1 MGDFAKGLVE
11 PLARR
16 WSGAMSG
23 AVVCFWLVG
32 IVFYLAGAPP
42 RRIDCSGDDATEAH
56 LVCLMTRHGGF
67 GIGVA
72 TALALGIVV
81 MSALLTVW
89 CAPGVL
95 NLLSGAWPDVPLLRW
110 WARRRIAAHHGQ
122 RARVVAAMQPTTNN
136 VLEVRRASAASAAR
150 RHYPKGSA
158 TLQPTRIAN
167 VLAAAEQRVAERHG
181 LDMELCWRPL
191 VEVVDQAVRTRL
203 ESASSLIVTRA
214 QAVLFAAGLL
224 AWTWLLPA
232 WWARGA
238 YAVCCLL
245 LVRIACRAVA
255 AAVEAYCDAAEDTF
269 LLHRTGLYCALGF
282 PLPTTT
288 QAERSQGR
296 ELSRYLAKR
305 SLPPVA
311 FDWTVSPVLPQPS
324 PQPPTTPGG
333 GQT

>member
-1 MGDFAKGLVE
+1 
-11 PLARR
+11 
-16 WSGAMSG
+16 MSG

-32 IVFYLAGAPP
+32 IVFYLASTRP
-42 RRIDCSGDDATEAH
+42 RRIDCNGDDATKAH
-56 LVCLMTRHGGF
+56 PVCLMTRHGGF
-67 GIGVA
+67 GIGVT
-72 TALALGIVV
+72 TALALGIIV

-110 WARRRIAAHHGQ
+110 WARRRIAAHRGQ
-122 RARVVAAMQPTTNN
+122 RGKLVAAMQPTTND
-136 VLEVRRASAASAAR
+136 VLQVRRAAAASAAR

-167 VLAAAEQRVAERHG
+167 ALAAAEQRVAERHG

-191 VEVVDQAVRTRL
+191 VEVVDPAVRTRL

-232 WWARGA
+232 WWTQVV
-238 YAVCCLL
+238 YAVSCLL
-245 LVRIACRAVA
+245 LVGLACRAVA

-269 LLHRTGLYCALGF
+269 LLHRTNLYRALGF

-288 QAERSQGR
+288 QAEPGEGR
-296 ELSRYLAKR
+296 NLGMYLAKR
-305 SLPPVA
+305 SLPPVT
-311 FDWTVSPVLPQPS
+311 FDWPADPALPQPL
-324 PQPPTTPGG
+324 TTPGG
-333 GQT
+333 GQP

>member
-1 MGDFAKGLVE
+1 MGDLAKGLVE

-32 IVFYLAGAPP
+32 IVFYLAGTPP
-42 RRIDCSGDDATEAH
+42 RRIDCGGDNASEAH
-56 LVCLMTRHGGF
+56 PVCLLTRHGGF

-72 TALALGIVV
+72 TALALSIVV

-110 WARRRIAAHHGQ
+110 WAQRRIAAHREQ
-122 RARVVAAMQPTTNN
+122 RGRLVTAMQPSTNN
-136 VLEVRRASAASAAR
+136 VLQARRAAAASAAR
-150 RHYPKGSA
+150 RYYPKGSA

-167 VLAAAEQRVAERHG
+167 ALAAAEQRVADRHG

-191 VEVVDQAVRTRL
+191 VEVVDPAVRTRL

-214 QAVLFAAGLL
+214 QAAPCAAGLL
-224 AWTWLLPA
+224 AWAWLLPV
-232 WWARGA
+232 WWARGV
-238 YAVCCLL
+238 YAACCLL
-245 LVRIACRAVA
+245 LVGLACRAVT
-255 AAVEAYCDAAEDTF
+255 AAVETYCDAVEETF
-269 LLHRTGLYCALGF
+269 LLHRVSLYRALGF
-282 PLPTTT
+282 PLPTST
-288 QAERSQGR
+288 QAERSQGQD
-296 ELSRYLAKR
+296 LSRYLAKR
-305 SLPPVA
+305 ILPPVA
-311 FDWTVSPVLPQPS
+311 FDWTASPALSQPS

-333 GQT
+333 GQP